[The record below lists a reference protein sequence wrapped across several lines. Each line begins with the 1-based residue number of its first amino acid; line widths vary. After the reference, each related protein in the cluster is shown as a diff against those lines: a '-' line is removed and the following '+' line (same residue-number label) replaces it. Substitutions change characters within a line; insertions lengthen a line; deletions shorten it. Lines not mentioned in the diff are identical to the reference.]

1 MLTGGLKR
9 VSVRRQEY
17 SDSRLVKPQDDFW
30 PWQRYVRRFGN
41 PLSPKNRKR
50 GHKVTRAHGHK
61 GVVVPGDDGQGPWK
75 LERAV
80 GSKLAKDQEED
91 VGSTDGDEELADNK
105 FHDLK
110 KEEEAAYRAA
120 AAGAMRDILALCAL
134 GDDESKQM
142 DDDLKRKDRKKVA
155 KRRAAKKKGD
165 DEAGPQKKKRRAMFE
180 EIEDPNSSDDE
191 STESLAP
198 QRRKRTAYSK
208 SQPSSGGGTPLKPSG
223 TPSGKPRAA
232 NGNGETPVK
241 RERGEASPEEGS
253 QDSDHGIVRQRRG
266 RRPAECRAIEAE
278 HWKKFQTADEKT
290 IFSTRAA
297 TCKGVC

>member
-1 MLTGGLKR
+1 M
-9 VSVRRQEY
+9 
-17 SDSRLVKPQDDFW
+17 VKPQDDFW
-30 PWQRYVRRFGN
+30 PWKRYVSRFGN
-41 PLSPKNRKR
+41 PLSPKNKKR
-50 GHKVTRAHGHK
+50 GHKVTMAHGYK
-61 GVVVPGDDGQGPWK
+61 GVIVPGDDGQGPWK

-120 AAGAMRDILALCAL
+120 AAGAMRDILAMCAL

-142 DDDLKRKDRKKVA
+142 DDDLKRKGRKKAA
-155 KRRAAKKKGD
+155 KRKAAKRKGD
-165 DEAGPQKKKRRAMFE
+165 DEAGPQKKKKRRAMFE
-180 EIEDPNSSDDE
+180 DIEDPSSSDDE

-208 SQPSSGGGTPLKPSG
+208 SQPSSGGGTPLKPKSAG
-223 TPSGKPRAA
+223 QSATPNGKPRAA
-232 NGNGETPVK
+232 NGNGETPFK
-241 RERGEASPEEGS
+241 EERGEASPEEGS
-253 QDSDHGIVRQRRG
+253 QDSDGGMVRQGRG
-266 RRPAECRAIEAE
+266 RKPKECRAIVATV
-278 HWKKFQTADEKT
+278 WKKFHTADERT